1 MTHIFMDESG
11 DAGFKFGKGSGDFF
25 VIAAIIFDDDLEM
38 EKTSVAIK
46 SFKRKLGFE
55 DYREFKF
62 NKLSREVR
70 LKLLKE
76 VNKFRFGINYLAID
90 KRTMKV
96 EELGTRSFYAYA
108 VKTLI
113 DSSKESMV
121 NSKIKL
127 DGTGDRAFRRNFL
140 SYMRKTVRHDKKRM
154 FQSFQFLDSR
164 GSTLLQ
170 LADMIVGSLR
180 RFHEGGKKDK
190 DVYRNTIK
198 KHIENDKLL

>member
-1 MTHIFMDESG
+1 MPVSNS
-11 DAGFKFGKGSGDFF
+11 AKGRVSFF

-46 SFKRKLGFE
+46 SLKRELGFE

-70 LKLLKE
+70 LKFLKE
-76 VNKFRFGINYLAID
+76 VNRFRFRINYLAID
-90 KRTMKV
+90 KRITKV

-113 DSSKESMV
+113 ESGKESMV

-127 DGTGDRAFRRNFL
+127 DGTGDRSFRRNFL
-140 SYMRKTVRHDKKRM
+140 SYMRKTTRHDKKKV

-170 LADMIVGSLR
+170 LADMVAGSFR
-180 RFHEGGKKDK
+180 RFHEGGKRDK
-190 DVYRNTIK
+190 DVYRNVIK
-198 KHIENDKLL
+198 KHIENEELL